1 MEKRG
6 CICTSGHLETGEAGK
21 WEPRRGSEQA
31 VRVGLAHAD
40 GSQTNAGQT
49 PRPARWP
56 ADGGRRTAEG
66 QAIVSNCWQS
76 RGDGHVRQSPEAWG
90 NSVRAAPGP
99 TGSQHHL
106 RSWGAAQGPATRGRD
121 EGDGHVTDVNHKV
134 GQCGPRHR
142 CELTDARPR
151 HSRSL
156 YL

>member
-1 MEKRG
+1 MSRRSA
-6 CICTSGHLETGEAGK
+6 SGWLTLMGARLTQG
-21 WEPRRGSEQA
+21 R
-31 VRVGLAHAD
+31 
-40 GSQTNAGQT
+40 
-49 PRPARWP
+49 RPALR
-56 ADGGRRTAEG
+56 GGRRTAEG
-66 QAIVSNCWQS
+66 QAIVSNCRQS

-90 NSVRAAPGP
+90 NGVRLAPGP
-99 TGSQHHL
+99 AGSQHRL

-142 CELTDARPR
+142 RELTDARPR